1 MGEVLAPPI
10 SLKMSTLAILG
21 SSRLLISGLAFPLP
35 LPLPRRSFPLE
46 DASPVTTPFIG
57 NKAVR
62 KRLETSRK
70 TCSSLL
76 EDEGRPPLRLLE
88 TRWVC
93 VGDVFPSEMAED
105 ELLPG
110 ARYSE
115 VVGTN
120 THGSKAEQE
129 GMGEDVWLIAGRTDN
144 GFAAFCDAIA
154 NDDDGL
160 TSGAR
165 EQGEC
170 LAHLMMMGPG
180 AAGGDVAAVG
190 RLKR

>member
-1 MGEVLAPPI
+1 MFIPVLAFTLSLPP
-10 SLKMSTLAILG
+10 
-21 SSRLLISGLAFPLP
+21 
-35 LPLPRRSFPLE
+35 PRRSFPLE
-46 DASPVTTPFIG
+46 AASPVTTPFIG
-57 NKAVR
+57 KRADR
-62 KRLETSRK
+62 KRLETSSK
-70 TCSSLL
+70 TCSALP
-76 EDEGRPPLRLLE
+76 EDKGRPPLRLLE

-105 ELLPG
+105 ELPPG
-110 ARYSE
+110 AGYSLA
-115 VVGTN
+115 VGTN
-120 THGSKAEQE
+120 GLKEEEQQQQPEVQAEKE

-144 GFAAFCDAIA
+144 CFAAFCDAIA

-160 TSGAR
+160 ASGAR

-170 LAHLMMMGPG
+170 LAHLMTMGPG